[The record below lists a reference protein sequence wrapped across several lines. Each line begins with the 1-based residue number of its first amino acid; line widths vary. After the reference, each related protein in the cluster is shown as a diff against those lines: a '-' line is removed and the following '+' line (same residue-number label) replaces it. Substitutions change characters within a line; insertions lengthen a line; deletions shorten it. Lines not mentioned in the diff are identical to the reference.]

1 MLHLWSLATWGVHI
15 THDAGMAE
23 WIDTPVTNW
32 IIENLS
38 PSGGHSF
45 DGDKWTIRLPSQL
58 QLLTAW
64 YMDEY
69 CEHLY
74 FTFVD
79 PRGITLYRDLVEL
92 EFQEDIPK
100 IHIAGIPLTHLWY
113 TVDGFY
119 TFTFTYFYGG
129 MPYQQFGSF
138 RFMIVQ
144 KESDNERA

>member
-15 THDAGMAE
+15 THDAGMPE

-32 IIENLS
+32 IIDNLS
-38 PSGGHSF
+38 PSGGHTF
-45 DGDKWTIRLPSQL
+45 DGKKWTIRLPTTL

-64 YMDEY
+64 YMDEF

-74 FTFVD
+74 ITFID
-79 PRGITLYRDLVEL
+79 PRGITLHKILDEL
-92 EFQEDIPK
+92 EVQEDIPRLN
-100 IHIAGIPLTHLWY
+100 IGGIPLTHLWY

-129 MPYQQFGSF
+129 MPYQHFGSF
-138 RFMIVQ
+138 RFMLVQ
-144 KESDNERA
+144 KEGKHE